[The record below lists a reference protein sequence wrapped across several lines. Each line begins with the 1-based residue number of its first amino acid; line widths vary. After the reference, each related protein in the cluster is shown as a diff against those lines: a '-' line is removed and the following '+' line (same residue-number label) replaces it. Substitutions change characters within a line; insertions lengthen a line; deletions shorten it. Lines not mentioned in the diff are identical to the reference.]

1 MAYRTGSDWSRN
13 KKTNDLVYTFTDGS
27 SKVYR
32 KIDDQI
38 YEITTTE
45 EDGMSTRL
53 VIDTEMTVE
62 QFDFFK
68 TWSDENYHITGNE
81 EAYENKGK
89 VDYDD
94 VANTLQAS
102 VPITKEPEYNPQ
114 PYRTRENA
122 LLIWKSLSLTPTQRR
137 QYLKSYR
144 GKNYRDIAAEE
155 STSHTAVKKSVQAA
169 KKKIEKKRK
178 SFLEKS

>member
-1 MAYRTGSDWSRN
+1 MNMAYRTGSDWSRN

-68 TWSDENYHITGNE
+68 TWSDENYHITDNE

-89 VDYDD
+89 VDYLHLHFECDK
-94 VANTLQAS
+94 LFM
-102 VPITKEPEYNPQ
+102 
-114 PYRTRENA
+114 
-122 LLIWKSLSLTPTQRR
+122 
-137 QYLKSYR
+137 
-144 GKNYRDIAAEE
+144 
-155 STSHTAVKKSVQAA
+155 
-169 KKKIEKKRK
+169 
-178 SFLEKS
+178 SFMT